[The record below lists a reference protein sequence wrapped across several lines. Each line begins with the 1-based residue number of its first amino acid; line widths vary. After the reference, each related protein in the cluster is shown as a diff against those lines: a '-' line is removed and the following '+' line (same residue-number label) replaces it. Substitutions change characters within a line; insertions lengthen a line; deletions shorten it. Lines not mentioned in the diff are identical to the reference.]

1 MEINPEKALELE
13 TGTGVVEDGKSV
25 LTVLTKWDPE
35 AEYAKMRAA
44 YEQLL
49 AGGGVYSFPQG
60 PDIQI
65 CLRRKSPLMEAIVEV
80 VITLTLQELELWQV

>member
-1 MEINPEKALELE
+1 
-13 TGTGVVEDGKSV
+13 
-25 LTVLTKWDPE
+25 
-35 AEYAKMRAA
+35 MRAA

-60 PDIQI
+60 SDIQI
-65 CLRRKSPLMEAIVEV
+65 CLRRKSPLMEAMVEV